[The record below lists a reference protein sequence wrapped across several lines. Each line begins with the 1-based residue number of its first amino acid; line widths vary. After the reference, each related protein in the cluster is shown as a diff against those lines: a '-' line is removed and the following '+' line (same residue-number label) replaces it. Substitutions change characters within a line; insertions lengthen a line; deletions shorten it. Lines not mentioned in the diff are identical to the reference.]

1 MLEYHAKKLGDS
13 QNREHISKVH
23 MKLGKME
30 RLTNP
35 PICPTWSQ
43 FQPHQI

>member
-13 QNREHISKVH
+13 QNREHIH

-30 RLTNP
+30 SLTNP